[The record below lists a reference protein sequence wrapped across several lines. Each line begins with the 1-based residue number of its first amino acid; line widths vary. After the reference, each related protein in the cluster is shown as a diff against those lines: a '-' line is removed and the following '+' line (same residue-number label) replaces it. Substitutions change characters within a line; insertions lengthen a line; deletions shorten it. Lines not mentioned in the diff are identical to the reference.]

1 MADEPRSVQ
10 RLERIKIN
18 ANKYM
23 KVLEKDPDNENAQK
37 RLQDMLRGIE
47 LLQFQAAADAVKDKH
62 KKGGVHI
69 KVPVMRFELKS
80 DAPAVS
86 E

>member
-10 RLERIKIN
+10 RLDRIKRN

-23 KVLEKDPDNENAQK
+23 KVLKNDPDNKNAQK

-47 LLQFQAAADAVKDKH
+47 LLEFEAAAEEAKSKH
-62 KKGGVHI
+62 AKGGVHI
-69 KVPVMRFELKS
+69 KVPAMHFTLKA
-80 DAPAVS
+80 DPPAVS

>member
-1 MADEPRSVQ
+1 MADEPRSMQ

-23 KVLEKDPDNENAQK
+23 AVLKLDPNNENAQK

-47 LLQFQAAADAVKDKH
+47 LIQFEAAADAVKEKH
-62 KKGGVHI
+62 AKGGVHI
-69 KVPVMRFELKS
+69 EVPPTKFKLKS
-80 DAPAVS
+80 DKPAVA
-86 E
+86 